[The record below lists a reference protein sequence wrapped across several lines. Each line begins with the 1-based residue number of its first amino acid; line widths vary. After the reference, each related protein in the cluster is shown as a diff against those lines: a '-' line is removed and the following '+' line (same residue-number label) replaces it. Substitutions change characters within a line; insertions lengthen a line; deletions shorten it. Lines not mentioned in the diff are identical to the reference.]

1 MYRRAKKIPT
11 ILAIFILLGSI
22 GGVVLINQTTHQLSS
37 KAQTDSLPRDI
48 HFTNISDTSFSIS
61 WFTDASVVGRVV
73 VGNGRNTLTYLE
85 DADNDNIPRPRTS
98 HFVTVKNL
106 SENSS
111 YLVKVISGDTSCK
124 IAQTCPEFTQKTANR
139 LTNPITLPAARGSVI
154 TEDGKPASDTIIYL
168 SVGKSSPLAAKT
180 DSGGL
185 WVIPLTNLYTGDL
198 LSRPNLSDND
208 IVQIIG
214 KVSPDKKT
222 EAVTDIKSIRQNL
235 TIPPLQIGKSYNFID
250 LISKKD
256 LLASLNQSNTLGLQ
270 TQIGNPNNISSTST
284 SKSIDIL
291 FPLRDDDTTT
301 DNQPRFRGIAP
312 KNTQLVLTVNSSPQT
327 ARIIAGADGTWS
339 WRPTIPLDPGIHH
352 LGISGYDEKG
362 NYITL
367 TRRFIVLKSGEQV
380 LGEAT
385 ASATLTPT
393 TKPSPTPTLIPLASP
408 TPTITLIPIASP
420 TTKPATV
427 SATPVVPPKTGN
439 INSTLILLGSGASLL
454 LVGLKLLLS
463 P

>member
-11 ILAIFILLGSI
+11 LLAIFILFAGI
-22 GGVVLINQTTHQLSS
+22 GGIVLVNQSTQRLTS
-37 KAQTDSLPRDI
+37 KAQTESLPKDI
-48 HFTNISDTSFSIS
+48 HFTNITDASFTVS
-61 WFTDASVVGRVV
+61 WFTDTSVAGRVV
-73 VGNGRNTLTYLE
+73 VGDGRNTLTYLE
-85 DADNDNIPRPRTS
+85 DADNDNIPRPRTA

-111 YLVKVISGDTSCK
+111 YLVKVISGDTACK
-124 IAQTCPEFTQKTANR
+124 IAQSCPEFTQKTANR
-139 LTNPITLPAARGSVI
+139 LTNPVILPAARGSVI
-154 TEDGKPASDTIIYL
+154 TEDGKSASDAIVYL
-168 SVGKSSPLAAKT
+168 TVGKSPPLATKT

-185 WVIPLTNLYTGDL
+185 WVISFNNLYTSDFL
-198 LSRPNLSDND
+198 TRPNLSDND

-214 KVSPDKKT
+214 KASPDKKT
-222 EAVTDIKSIRQNL
+222 EAVIDIKSIRQNL

-256 LLASLNQSNTLGLQ
+256 MLAGLNQSNTLGLQ
-270 TQIGNPNNISSTST
+270 TQTGNPNNISSTST

-291 FPLRDDDTTT
+291 FPSADDDTTT

-312 KNTQLVLTVNSSPQT
+312 KNTQLILTVNSSPQT
-327 ARIIAGADGTWS
+327 ARIITGADGTWS
-339 WRPTIPLDPGIHH
+339 WRPTTPLEPGIHH
-352 LGISGYDEKG
+352 LGITGYDEKG

-393 TKPSPTPTLIPLASP
+393 TNPSPTPTLIPIASP

-420 TTKPATV
+420 TPKPATA
-427 SATPVVPPKTGN
+427 SATPIVPPKTGN
-439 INSTLILLGSGASLL
+439 ITSTLILLGGGASLL
-454 LVGLKLLLS
+454 LLGLKLLLL